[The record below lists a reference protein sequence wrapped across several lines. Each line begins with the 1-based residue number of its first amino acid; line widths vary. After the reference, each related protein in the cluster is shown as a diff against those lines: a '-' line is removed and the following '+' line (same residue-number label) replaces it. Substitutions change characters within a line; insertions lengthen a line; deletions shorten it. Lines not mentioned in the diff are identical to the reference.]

1 MDVALPDL
9 PYVNI
14 NFTMPHELL
23 PIFQRNRR
31 LLHDL
36 PALRAA
42 AIQHWA
48 RARYGV
54 RVLILVV
61 QQSFGGLLNF
71 HPHLHILV
79 SAGGLRESGSHWIAR
94 LRFDKHELMQV
105 WRGRGFRWTTRGRRR
120 NLTAGLVLTRHGN
133 RGTGIAC
140 WRVRLGGVARVRRT
154 ARILA
159 GRGFRLPPLST
170 FCFCSGFRM
179 DSEIEMNTGGLKRP
193 GTESRLFLKSY
204 RLSLPHTQIT
214 VRGFVHS
221 LCGEIV

>member
-61 QQSFGGLLNF
+61 QQSFGGLLKF
-71 HPHLHILV
+71 HPHFAHLGLGRW
-79 SAGGLRESGSHWIAR
+79 SAGVG
-94 LRFDKHELMQV
+94 
-105 WRGRGFRWTTRGRRR
+105 
-120 NLTAGLVLTRHGN
+120 
-133 RGTGIAC
+133 
-140 WRVRLGGVARVRRT
+140 
-154 ARILA
+154 
-159 GRGFRLPPLST
+159 
-170 FCFCSGFRM
+170 
-179 DSEIEMNTGGLKRP
+179 
-193 GTESRLFLKSY
+193 KS
-204 RLSLPHTQIT
+204 LDCPAAL
-214 VRGFVHS
+214 
-221 LCGEIV
+221 

>member
-105 WRGRGFRWTTRGRRR
+105 WRAGAFAGPLGDGVGILQPGWSLLG
-120 NLTAGLVLTRHGN
+120 TA
-133 RGTGIAC
+133 TGEPES
-140 WRVRLGGVARVRRT
+140 
-154 ARILA
+154 LA
-159 GRGFRLPPLST
+159 GVSDWGELR
-170 FCFCSGFRM
+170 
-179 DSEIEMNTGGLKRP
+179 
-193 GTESRLFLKSY
+193 ESAERHASWRAGVFDYL
-204 RLSLPHTQIT
+204 H
-214 VRGFVHS
+214 
-221 LCGEIV
+221 